1 MILKRFAAALVRAS
15 GVKTYGL
22 ADERVS
28 VILAQQKKIS
38 KFRQV
43 PGSAPQDPNNFKK
56 KKNETQ

>member
-28 VILAQQKKIS
+28 VILAQQKKNFENFAKSQVPRPKTRTIS
-38 KFRQV
+38 K
-43 PGSAPQDPNNFKK
+43 KK
-56 KKNETQ
+56 